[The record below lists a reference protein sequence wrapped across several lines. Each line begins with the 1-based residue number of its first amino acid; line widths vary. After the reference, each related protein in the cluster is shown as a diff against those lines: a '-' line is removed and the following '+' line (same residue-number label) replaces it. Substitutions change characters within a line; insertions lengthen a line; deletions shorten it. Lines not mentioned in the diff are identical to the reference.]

1 MTNEQLQANY
11 QQLGYTLE
19 FKVCER
25 NGKPAAKCTKPS
37 KGMLGVK
44 RVFNYYFTSEQ
55 SRMDYV
61 QKFYDVVIKQIQIK
75 QEAKAIKKAYNAN
88 IKANEHFKVGD
99 VVVNTW
105 GYEQTNVEFYQ
116 VTAITGKSIKV
127 REISQKIEDNSMY
140 SHGMAC
146 NVLPK
151 NDEFIGDE
159 FMLRL
164 KADHNN
170 EVRICNPK
178 SYYYFRKWSGTSQY
192 NSWYN

>member
-1 MTNEQLQANY
+1 MTNETLQANY

-37 KGMLGVK
+37 KGFSGVK
-44 RVFNYYFTSEQ
+44 CVFNYYFSSEQ
-55 SRMDYV
+55 SRTDYV

-88 IKANEHFKVGD
+88 VKAAEHFKVGD
-99 VVVNTW
+99 IVVNTW

-116 VTAITGKSIKV
+116 VTAVTGKSIKV
-127 REISQKIEDNSMY
+127 REVSQKIEDNSMY

-151 NDEFIGDE
+151 NDNFIGDE

-178 SYYYFRKWSGTSQY
+178 SYYYFCKWSGTAQY